1 MVATN
6 TYTCEGIDWVIDR
19 ALLEVLAG
27 RNPNII
33 LLVRDMANTRHR
45 VVFQNRMVEGN
56 WYLESNRQVSSSD
69 HLYVRFHYTGNDTK
83 ARWFRYDQMTGTT
96 TWKRTHDDRVFAE
109 ITDLQAAMHA
119 YGTEPPFRRTGHGAR
134 ASTASPGSHDM
145 VNIYN
150 EPFWAADWSPLV
162 QSPLTLNINCS
173 LQSVSANWNQFLAQ
187 KNSYWTA

>member
-6 TYTCEGIDWVIDR
+6 TFTNEGIDWVIDR

-33 LLVRDMANTRHR
+33 LLVRDLANTRHR

-69 HLYVRFHYTGNDTK
+69 HLYVRFHYTGDDAK
-83 ARWFRYDQMTGTT
+83 ARWLRYDQITGTAA
-96 TWKRTHDDRVFAE
+96 WKRTSDNRVFAE
-109 ITDLQAAMHA
+109 ITNLQAAMHA

-134 ASTASPGSHDM
+134 SSMAAPEANGM
-145 VNIYN
+145 VNIHN
-150 EPFWAADWSPLV
+150 EPF
-162 QSPLTLNINCS
+162 
-173 LQSVSANWNQFLAQ
+173 
-187 KNSYWTA
+187 